1 MGFFSK
7 LGGITSA
14 PKKFWFAA
22 VKPDF
27 HCGGSNHELYM
38 VPCVGTSVE
47 KKFLKRRFLAPLGT
61 VCPKSGSVG
70 F

>member
-38 VPCVGTSVE
+38 VPCVGTSVAEEVFKE
-47 KKFLKRRFLAPLGT
+47 KVFSST
-61 VCPKSGSVG
+61 
-70 F
+70 